1 MAKTLKVCDMDLYPN
16 IYLLL
21 KIVGTVVVTSCKC
34 ERSRNVLKRSNTYLR
49 ASKDQSR
56 LSALVL
62 MNVNLDVDIDAK
74 RVLKIFCK
82 KDRALE
88 FPNIFA
94 SNIS

>member
-1 MAKTLKVCDMDLYPN
+1 MDLYPN

-21 KIVGTVVVTSCKC
+21 KIVRTVVVTCKC
-34 ERSRNVLKRSNTYLR
+34 ERSRNVLKRLNTYLR
-49 ASKDQSR
+49 ASKYQSR

-62 MNVNLDVDIDAK
+62 MNVNLNVDIDAK

-88 FPNIFA
+88 FANIFA